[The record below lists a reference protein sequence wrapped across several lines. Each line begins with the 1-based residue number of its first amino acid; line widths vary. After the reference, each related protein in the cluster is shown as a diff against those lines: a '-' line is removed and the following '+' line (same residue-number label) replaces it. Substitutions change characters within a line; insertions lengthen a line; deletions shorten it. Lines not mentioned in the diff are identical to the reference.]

1 MATFIFRLQLPLRL
15 ARVRRDSHRK
25 ELGAV
30 IREILAGEQALADAE
45 ADIRTM
51 GAQLLE
57 QAQIGIGGAELRA
70 LSEVR
75 DGVRK
80 RIPGLKARLVQL
92 NTELERVRTEL
103 LAATREVTVLE
114 KLRRQAFEDWKR
126 EQAHREQAM
135 VDDIVLVRRARAAAA
150 AQGERR

>member
-15 ARVRRDSHRK
+15 ARVRRDSYRK

-30 IREILAGEQALADAE
+30 MREILAGERAVADAE
-45 ADIRTM
+45 ADLLTI

-57 QAQIGIGGAELRA
+57 RAQTGIGGAELQA
-70 LSEVR
+70 LSGVR

-80 RIPGLKARLVQL
+80 RIPVLKAKLVQL

-103 LAATREVTVLE
+103 LAATREVTVLG

-126 EQAHREQAM
+126 EQTHREQAM
-135 VDDIVLVRRARAAAA
+135 VDDIVLVRRARAISA